1 MSSTTLKEK
10 TIKDLTIE
18 EFKRLIQDSISDDIE
33 AWKETFEI
41 MADKT
46 LMRQIRNAERSRIE
60 GEKSDFIPWEK
71 VKSNRKPFWMP
82 D

>member
-1 MSSTTLKEK
+1 MPSTALKEK

-18 EFKRLIQDSISDDIE
+18 EFKRLISESIADDIE

-41 MADKT
+41 MADKV
-46 LMRQIRNAERSRIE
+46 LMRQIRNAERARIE

-71 VKSNRKPFWMP
+71 VKCNV
-82 D
+82 